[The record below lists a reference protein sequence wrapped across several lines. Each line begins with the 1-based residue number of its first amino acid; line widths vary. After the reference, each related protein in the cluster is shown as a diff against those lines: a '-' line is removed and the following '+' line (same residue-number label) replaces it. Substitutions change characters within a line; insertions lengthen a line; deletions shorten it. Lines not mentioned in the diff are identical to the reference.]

1 MCRFSFGQC
10 LAQTGAGD
18 KGGHGQKTKGVLR
31 PYKGTAA
38 VMDAKWKMSMYLS
51 LTRFHTEE
59 RKGGRGVGSREEGR
73 EGEGG
78 GGKGMVFRFLRF
90 SF

>member
-1 MCRFSFGQC
+1 MDG
-10 LAQTGAGD
+10 GGEGGG
-18 KGGHGQKTKGVLR
+18 KGGGGR
-31 PYKGTAA
+31 RGEPYKGTAA

-78 GGKGMVFRFLRF
+78 GGKGVVFRFLRF